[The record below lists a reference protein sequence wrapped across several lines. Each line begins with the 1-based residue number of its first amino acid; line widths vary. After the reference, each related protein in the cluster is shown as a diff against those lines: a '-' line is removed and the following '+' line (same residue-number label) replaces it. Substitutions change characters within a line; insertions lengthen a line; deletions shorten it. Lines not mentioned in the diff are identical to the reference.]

1 MCLFRC
7 NLIKI
12 LGRSYEMFTLF
23 DEALLLSLHGTT
35 VYAYSLRRLVLEPA
49 TRSLLLGHSGHH
61 RSAHSQCS
69 RCGTLV
75 VRCSFDGL
83 STDVE
88 KYFEELGFQYSRASR
103 VVPDRPAVL
112 PGSAS

>member
-1 MCLFRC
+1 
-7 NLIKI
+7 
-12 LGRSYEMFTLF
+12 
-23 DEALLLSLHGTT
+23 
-35 VYAYSLRRLVLEPA
+35 
-49 TRSLLLGHSGHH
+49 
-61 RSAHSQCS
+61 
-69 RCGTLV
+69 